1 MAEEEQDERP
11 TWRSTRRPEEEETLK
26 TKDGTM
32 QPGKTKLAPTASK
45 GTEETFVN
53 RTIY

>member
-11 TWRSTRRPEEEETLK
+11 TWSTRRPEEGETLK

-32 QPGKTKLAPTASK
+32 QPDKTKLASTASK

-53 RTIY
+53 RTRY